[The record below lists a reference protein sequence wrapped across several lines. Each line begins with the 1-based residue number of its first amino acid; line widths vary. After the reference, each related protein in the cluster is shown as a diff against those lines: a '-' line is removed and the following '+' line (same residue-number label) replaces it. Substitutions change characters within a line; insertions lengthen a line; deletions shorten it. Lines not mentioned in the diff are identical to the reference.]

1 MKRVIILLACAV
13 LVLSGCVSNRAMRA
27 ERQKTQAL
35 DARQDKQAAEMEMLR
50 KENLQIKERLDEMS
64 LGFEEHER
72 AIQAVEPMQLELE
85 ASAEDLA
92 FLHDQVA
99 LLVDRVADVIND
111 QNLANQKQAD
121 QQAEITRLR
130 EKSVDSL
137 TELIDEQIA
146 DLREELKQIEHDAD
160 FILDAITENIA
171 EMKQD
176 PGASGADPA
185 LLEGEYSL
193 NALKADI
200 DDLREIVVDLYS
212 EFAASG
218 MVASEEMERRL
229 GEEST
234 KRVRNMD
241 DLLTRITAV
250 ESELKGSMGQRTAAV
265 DEELQ
270 EIRDDVD
277 QLGQEVGTLRE
288 EQLSSMGDLRGDVAS
303 LRKKVESVSSNVGEI
318 STDLESVIAVERGK
332 REKRRAA
339 EIKTQY
345 NAALKA
351 YSRFNQEESIRMF
364 EEFINQYPEEEL
376 TPNAYYWL
384 AENYY
389 AGKKWSTA
397 ADIFQ
402 QVIDK
407 YPEHP
412 KAKDAYLKL
421 GMTYYNMDMRQQ
433 ARDVFQHIK
442 DTYPKYNRM
451 DLVNRYLQLTAN
463 S

>member
-1 MKRVIILLACAV
+1 
-13 LVLSGCVSNRAMRA
+13 
-27 ERQKTQAL
+27 
-35 DARQDKQAAEMEMLR
+35 
-50 KENLQIKERLDEMS
+50 
-64 LGFEEHER
+64 
-72 AIQAVEPMQLELE
+72 
-85 ASAEDLA
+85 
-92 FLHDQVA
+92 
-99 LLVDRVADVIND
+99 
-111 QNLANQKQAD
+111 
-121 QQAEITRLR
+121 
-130 EKSVDSL
+130 
-137 TELIDEQIA
+137 
-146 DLREELKQIEHDAD
+146 
-160 FILDAITENIA
+160 
-171 EMKQD
+171 QD